1 MKKPDLSRATQDHW
15 SRIYDSRNL
24 LFVSICIYN
33 SEELTVNGR
42 RVFFQFHKG
51 TIKKSPKTGAN
62 IDIKSIQSKHLP

>member
-1 MKKPDLSRATQDHW
+1 M
-15 SRIYDSRNL
+15 

-51 TIKKSPKTGAN
+51 TIKKPPKTGAN

>member
-51 TIKKSPKTGAN
+51 TI
-62 IDIKSIQSKHLP
+62 